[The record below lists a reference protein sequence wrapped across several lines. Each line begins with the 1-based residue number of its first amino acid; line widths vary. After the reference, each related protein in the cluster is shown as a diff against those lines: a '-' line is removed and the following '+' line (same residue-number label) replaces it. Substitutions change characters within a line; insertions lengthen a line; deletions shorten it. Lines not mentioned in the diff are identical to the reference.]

1 MTPEELWLLQREKV
15 LAWLRLG
22 FSLVAIAVLEFNPE
36 RGAGFPFL
44 STLVL
49 YCFFAYS
56 LVALYALVKGSGN
69 GKIGAITTGLDL
81 LWVTAIVFLTRG
93 TGSAFFVF
101 YLFPVITA
109 STRYG
114 FKGSLIA
121 ASIGAVLYWVAHMPP
136 FIGSTIGLGTLAL
149 RTLYLLIL
157 AFIFGLFSN
166 LERAQ
171 SQKLALLYKT
181 AAEAATREERQRISR
196 DLHDSLIQ
204 VLASLRL
211 RLEGCR
217 RHLMQGSGN
226 LGPELKQ
233 MEQTAIDAIHEI
245 RRFIA
250 GKEGYELRPGT
261 LSVRLREV
269 VGFLRDGLGLSVL
282 YQVEPTH
289 LQIRPEVEREIYL
302 VVTEALMNVAKHA
315 LASEVEVLIHGTRIE
330 IRASIE
336 DNGVGFDPGTVKE
349 TSYGLQNMRERINKL
364 KGNMTVQTTPG
375 KGTRISFVVPAEPDT
390 ATHHAA

>member
-1 MTPEELWLLQREKV
+1 MQREKV

-22 FSLVAIAVLEFNPE
+22 FSLVAITALELNLE
-36 RGAGFPFL
+36 RGARFPFL

-56 LVALYALVKGSGN
+56 LVALYVLIKGGGN
-69 GKIGAITTGLDL
+69 GKMGAITTGLDL

-114 FKGSLIA
+114 FKGSLLA
-121 ASIGAVLYWVAHMPP
+121 ASIGAALYWVAHMPP
-136 FIGSTIGLGTLAL
+136 LFQPSITIGTLAL
-149 RTLYLLIL
+149 RTLYLLVL
-157 AFIFGLFSN
+157 AIIFGLFSD

-171 SQKLALLYKT
+171 NQKLALLYKT
-181 AAEAATREERQRISR
+181 AAEAATQEERQRVSR

-226 LGPELKQ
+226 LGPELKL
-233 MEQTAIDAIHEI
+233 MEQTAIDAIQQI
-245 RRFIA
+245 RRFIS

-261 LSVRLREV
+261 LSERLREV

-282 YQVEPTH
+282 YQAEPTN
-289 LQIRPEVEREIYL
+289 LQMGPGVEREIYL

-315 LASEVEVLIHGTRIE
+315 LASEVEVLIQRTRNE

-336 DNGVGFDPGTVKE
+336 DNGVGFDPGTVRE
-349 TSYGLQNMRERINKL
+349 TSYGLQNMRERITRL
-364 KGNMTVQTTPG
+364 KGNITIQTTPG
-375 KGTRISFVVPAEPDT
+375 KGTRISFVVPAEPET